1 MISTNFVRAALAL
14 LFAGVSVPAFSADAE
29 RGVVTIN
36 RHQLAAAKELE
47 AYRLYEQDTHPKV
60 LNAGTFLI
68 GSGGSVNANNDAVPT
83 PTRQSAPLPLKG
95 GVDHLIIVS
104 CDEDCLLLNV
114 RVFDAAGKMVGQDVS
129 PTRTTSRYMVKQVQ
143 LVPASDQTYRVE
155 TEIACRQGSR
165 GGCSF
170 AIGANTK

>member
-1 MISTNFVRAALAL
+1 MKSNILAL
-14 LFAGVSVPAFSADAE
+14 CAASLTLAVTSVPAFAADAT
-29 RGVVTIN
+29 RGVITLN

-47 AYRLYEQDTHPKV
+47 AYRLYEQATHPKV

-68 GSGGSVNANNDAVPT
+68 GSGGTADANNDAVEVPT
-83 PTRQSAPLPLKG
+83 KQSAPFPMAK
-95 GVDHLIIVS
+95 GVDHLLIVS

-129 PTRTTSRYMVKQVQ
+129 PTRTTSRYMVKTVQ
-143 LVPASDQTYRVE
+143 LVPTADQSYRVE
-155 TEIACRQGSR
+155 TEIACRKGSK